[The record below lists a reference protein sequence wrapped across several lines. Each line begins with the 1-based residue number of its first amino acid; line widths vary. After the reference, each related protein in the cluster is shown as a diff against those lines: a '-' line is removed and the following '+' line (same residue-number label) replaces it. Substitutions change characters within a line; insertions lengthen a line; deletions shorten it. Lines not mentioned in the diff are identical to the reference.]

1 MTFPSGDK
9 FTHSPLDRIITHT
22 LSLHLPP
29 LVLVNS
35 TVVGDIQTPMQIP
48 FTSARIGH
56 RGRMGQFAGTQAPH
70 CHPHL
75 HHFSISISQS
85 LFFVMVLGVQD
96 GDVASVPLLPPLSF
110 HLGSIYLHFSHVSS
124 CHHLVLPSPLLRLS
138 VCLESY
144 YRDCHMPLNLHML
157 NPTWAWVEGRDGDTE
172 RGQEGE
178 DKGTIMHIPHSS

>member
-56 RGRMGQFAGTQAPH
+56 RGRIGQFAGTQAPH

-96 GDVASVPLLPPLSF
+96 GDVASVPLLPPSVFSSWKHLSTLF
-110 HLGSIYLHFSHVSS
+110 TCVFMSS

-157 NPTWAWVEGRDGDTE
+157 NPT
-172 RGQEGE
+172 
-178 DKGTIMHIPHSS
+178 

>member
-1 MTFPSGDK
+1 VGIAVLQKVLTFQLSFLIPDSDISFRGQIHSLTLGQNNHTHPFLTPS
-9 FTHSPLDRIITHT
+9 
-22 LSLHLPP
+22 PP
-29 LVLVNS
+29 S
-35 TVVGDIQTPMQIP
+35 AGEQTVVGDIQTPMQIP

-56 RGRMGQFAGTQAPH
+56 RGKMGQFAGTQAPH

-157 NPTWAWVEGRDGDTE
+157 NPT
-172 RGQEGE
+172 
-178 DKGTIMHIPHSS
+178 